1 MRHFTNFIVFGMNR
15 VIVVSVH
22 LDERVILS
30 TVINIQYLIIIPSF
44 LQKLYDVKISFG
56 SFPINSNLLKKLKL
70 NLKLE
75 ERTYHPFN
83 CEGFLYTLYYV

>member
-30 TVINIQYLIIIPSF
+30 TVINIQYLILPSF
-44 LQKLYDVKISFG
+44 LQNLYDVKISFG
-56 SFPINSNLLKKLKL
+56 SFPFNSN
-70 NLKLE
+70 
-75 ERTYHPFN
+75 
-83 CEGFLYTLYYV
+83 

>member
-1 MRHFTNFIVFGMNR
+1 MRNFTNFIVFGMNR

-56 SFPINSNLLKKLKL
+56 SFPFNSNLLKKFKL
-70 NLKLE
+70 NSKLE
-75 ERTYHPFN
+75 GRTYHPFN
-83 CEGFLYTLYYV
+83 FKGFLYTL

>member
-56 SFPINSNLLKKLKL
+56 SFSFYYIIKKLKL
-70 NLKLE
+70 NFKLE

-83 CEGFLYTLYYV
+83 CEGFLYTLYFL